1 VISLITMGI
10 LGMVLNIQPVRAE
23 PDIIYVPDDYAK
35 IQWAVGNATSGDTI
49 IVRNGTYSE
58 QVEVDKSLNITSF
71 EGPEGTIVNATGKEY
86 GFGIGGADNVT
97 INGFTIVNATGYG
110 NAAIYIYSSKTNNG
124 TNYNQISN
132 NILKDSRYGILIETD
147 TGGGWTG
154 YTRNNTIENNV
165 IESNWIGIAI
175 ENSGNN
181 TITYNNISFN
191 DYVGIYLLTYSTND
205 NITYNNLFNNTD
217 YEFFNDQSNNVTAEN
232 NWWGTT
238 NTTIID
244 SKIWDF
250 YDDNSRGTVDY
261 DPFLDDPFPN
271 RPPTIDFFTPDDTT
285 PEVNEGQNLEFT
297 HTSSDPDDDPLSYS
311 WLLDDF
317 EQAITQN
324 WTYSPGY
331 EDAGPHNVTL
341 VVSDGELTDSQE
353 WIVTVIDVNRPPTI
367 DFFTPDDTTPEVN
380 EGQNLEFT
388 HTSSD
393 PDDDPL
399 SYSWLLDD
407 FEQAITQ
414 NWTYSPGYEDA
425 GPHNVTLVVSDGELT
440 DSQEWAVTV
449 NDVPPVQLSVGGK
462 PLKWTFKKPPLPSW
476 IMPIT
481 ILIPIIVAI
490 AIVKYRKEN
499 SINPQGRNPMK
510 KKHRHKKKTSGLKR
524 SLIAILISFLVFAAF
539 VSCYQFL
546 LHQQEQPEE
555 IIRFN
560 YKAIIVDQLNVTAP
574 NPNFRKEATGILTRA
589 DFEVEYYS
597 GDRVD
602 VNLFAWL
609 GLNEYGLII
618 LRVHSGIVPGS
629 EHLALFTNE
638 PYSNETHKNEEEDRQ
653 VGSVSVTEGSPNLF
667 GVGPNYIKYSML
679 GRLSD
684 SVVIVMGCDG
694 LYYKEMADAFIKI
707 GAKAYI
713 AWDKGVLSTH
723 TDRATLRL
731 LYYLV
736 TKKQTIK
743 NAVSLTNQE
752 VGPDP
757 QDGSVL
763 LYHPNRAKS
772 YSIPERQLTMNI
784 ASTWGLKERKE
795 HDPG

>member
-1 VISLITMGI
+1 
-10 LGMVLNIQPVRAE
+10 MVLNIQPVRAE

-261 DPFLDDPFPN
+261 DPFLDDPFP
-271 RPPTIDFFTPDDTT
+271 
-285 PEVNEGQNLEFT
+285 
-297 HTSSDPDDDPLSYS
+297 
-311 WLLDDF
+311 
-317 EQAITQN
+317 
-324 WTYSPGY
+324 
-331 EDAGPHNVTL
+331 
-341 VVSDGELTDSQE
+341 
-353 WIVTVIDVNRPPTI
+353 NRPPTI

-757 QDGSVL
+757 QDGSIL